1 MTIVKRVIPAGNN
14 NHQPFTLIV
23 KYIHYTTKIKE
34 NKSDAMMHDMMIGWL
49 IVYVFNVH
57 PHESFLQNPI
67 INHTVVA
74 TSPRISAELHIAQSQ
89 WQYQDGN
96 CG

>member
-1 MTIVKRVIPAGNN
+1 MNSNN
-14 NHQPFTLIV
+14 SESTNSQSSNEDSEG
-23 KYIHYTTKIKE
+23 IKE

-74 TSPRISAELHIAQSQ
+74 TSPRISAELHNHNDNIKMAIAVS
-89 WQYQDGN
+89 
-96 CG
+96 